1 MGNGVVQTKISAV
14 TFDSSQFS
22 KVASIL
28 APILHF
34 IELRDNGHVP
44 TVYFEIFGSLKE
56 ELVNLS
62 KVNLV
67 SNDYSQ
73 SRLGKFARM
82 VGPLSQQIKSFG
94 LHHSFQQQSH
104 GSNFISNNNDHIDY
118 RSMGDFL
125 ATLSQLE
132 CCSIPV
138 VSGLT
143 EDAQSMAHL
152 LSSLPPTL
160 KHLYLTRVDS
170 FSMIH
175 LNNRWP
181 VEPSYLQLTHL
192 NIPAPV
198 CLELAFTNFLNNFKK
213 MKKLRLNL
221 YDQTWCVAAAKG
233 GQAGFKALKKKFHFL
248 TQMDELEELDLDS
261 CQYPATVIPSMPLD
275 LLSGHKITK
284 SLTRMQIYRVR
295 LTGATEEIAAEFS
308 VLKSLS
314 MDFRFTE
321 NEDFVSFL
329 MPQLQ
334 ELFFF
339 TPFMPRNVKLLE
351 KGAKLEK
358 LNLAIAG
365 LISYYT
371 TANDIRKVKY
381 NIKAFQHTNQDLF

>member
-94 LHHSFQQQSH
+94 LHHSFQQEHH
-104 GSNFISNNNDHIDY
+104 GSNFTNNRYDHIDY

-181 VEPSYLQLTHL
+181 VEPSYFQLTHL

-198 CLELAFTNFLNNFKK
+198 SLELAFSNFLNNL
-213 MKKLRLNL
+213 MNPGDVLQMINIPA
-221 YDQTWCVAAAKG
+221 QTLCIGV
-233 GQAGFKALKKKFHFL
+233 HYEVVEPSVHL
-248 TQMDELEELDLDS
+248 TDLDIGDS
-261 CQYPATVIPSMPLD
+261 AQADDYHDGINAT
-275 LLSGHKITK
+275 
-284 SLTRMQIYRVR
+284 SLTHNWGVYDAAPYGRYYPEADAIQ
-295 LTGATEEIAAEFS
+295 LTFNTSTLMNSGK
-308 VLKSLS
+308 LKVTALL
-314 MDFRFTE
+314 
-321 NEDFVSFL
+321 VPFL
-329 MPQLQ
+329 
-334 ELFFF
+334 
-339 TPFMPRNVKLLE
+339 
-351 KGAKLEK
+351 A
-358 LNLAIAG
+358 
-365 LISYYT
+365 
-371 TANDIRKVKY
+371 D
-381 NIKAFQHTNQDLF
+381 